1 MTNRVRRVE
10 ELIKHEL
17 ADILTKDFEFGGA
30 IVTIHEVDMT
40 PDLKQAHV
48 YLGVIGREDLQSE
61 ALHKLRKAAGA
72 ISAKLSRRVIMKNSP
87 ILHFSL
93 DDSIERG
100 VRVLNII
107 EEIDELTPPD
117 EPPYPGARTGSGP
130 ARQTTEADDPRD

>member
-1 MTNRVRRVE
+1 MTNRVRRVA
-10 ELIKHEL
+10 ELMKHEL
-17 ADILTKDFEFGGA
+17 ADILNKDFEFGGA

-72 ISAKLSRRVIMKNSP
+72 ISTKLRRRVIIKNSP
-87 ILHFSL
+87 NLHFEL

-107 EEIDELTPPD
+107 EKIDELTPPD
-117 EPPYPGARTGSGP
+117 EPPYPRAATHHRPTRGAAEP
-130 ARQTTEADDPRD
+130 ADHRD

>member
-10 ELIKHEL
+10 ELIQHEL
-17 ADILTKDFEFGGA
+17 ADILTRDFEFGGA

-72 ISAKLSRRVIMKNSP
+72 ISAKLSRRVVMKNSP
-87 ILHFSL
+87 SLHFAL

-117 EPPYPGARTGSGP
+117 QPPYPGAPDARRPDPGKAGP
-130 ARQTTEADDPRD
+130 AGPRG

>member
-1 MTNRVRRVE
+1 MTNRVRRVA
-10 ELIKHEL
+10 ELMKQEL
-17 ADILTKDFEFGGA
+17 ADILSRDFEFGGA

-61 ALHKLRKAAGA
+61 AVHKLRKAAGA
-72 ISAKLSRRVIMKNSP
+72 ISAKLNRRVILKNAP
-87 ILHFSL
+87 NLHFSL

-107 EEIDELTPPD
+107 EEIDEVTPPD
-117 EPPYPGARTGSGP
+117 EPPYPNAPPSARDGRSTNP
-130 ARQTTEADDPRD
+130 AEHTD